1 MLAATR
7 KEDMPPPSPAT
18 ATATTHAAAAA
29 LPQPSATVRVRDA
42 FFDEQHVQHTAE
54 LCVRSLADCSGDPL
68 TVFGNVAIR
77 SAVSCTL
84 TPEGLSPFSSDL
96 RIVIPFSGMTVAQL
110 QVLRAIACDMHALD
124 TMRYKHPNGTLSVSC
139 PRDCGKVFVDA
150 ALVLF
155 ALNTLIL
162 RAVDGRCID
171 VATVINVTQQRVLA
185 SINVHR
191 SQITSADEL
200 TRKYIESTRK

>member
-1 MLAATR
+1 
-7 KEDMPPPSPAT
+7 MPPASP
-18 ATATTHAAAAA
+18 ATATTHAAAAPA
-29 LPQPSATVRVRDA
+29 VRQPSATVRVRDA
-42 FFDEQHVQHTAE
+42 FFGEQHVQHTAE
-54 LCVRSLADCSGDPL
+54 LCVRSLAECSGDPL

-77 SAVSCTL
+77 SAISCTL

-96 RIVIPFSGMTVAQL
+96 RIVMPFSGMTVAQL
-110 QVLRAIACDMHALD
+110 QVLRAIACDMHVLD

-139 PRDCGKVFVDA
+139 PRDCGKVFADA

-191 SQITSADEL
+191 SQIIRADEL
-200 TRKYIESTRK
+200 TRKYIESAHK